1 MKYEQHKIYTSRD
14 TTPRK
19 RRLAAEKQAKQAQIE
34 MVFHSIVG
42 GILLVL
48 LFLVL
53 NLI

>member
-1 MKYEQHKIYTSRD
+1 MNYEQHKIYTSKD
-14 TTPRK
+14 TTPRQ
-19 RRLAAEKQAKQAQIE
+19 RRLAAEREARQAQIE